1 MIIMMIIEWHLR
13 KNGKGKSN
21 LQNRDFIC
29 LPAHMFLP
37 SLGILQQKDSKAVNV
52 NQQL

>member
-1 MIIMMIIEWHLR
+1 MTPE
-13 KNGKGKSN
+13 KNGKGQSN

-37 SLGILQQKDSKAVNV
+37 YLGIFQQKKIVKLSMSTHNWGEPSVG
-52 NQQL
+52 